1 MFKYIILKFYLIKRR
16 ERREIKII
24 FKRSLINSK
33 NIKYYRIS
41 VSKDKFK

>member
-16 ERREIKII
+16 ERRKIEII

-33 NIKYYRIS
+33 NIKHYRILAPE
-41 VSKDKFK
+41 DKFK